1 MSKYKMVLIGST
13 ILLLLLSPR
22 FVVKA
27 EEINSNTIVDMA
39 NQGKSDF
46 LMVDG
51 FPNICTKNIIT
62 APNSNEPLESEKSK
76 PPESRESANQSSE
89 SEKSKPPKSGENAN
103 QSSESEPNVN
113 QSPESEKSDVTE
125 SGSNTNQSSESEKTK
140 SPESGESANQSSE
153 SEKSK
158 PSASEPN
165 ANQSSESEK
174 TKSPESETNANQP
187 SASEPNVNQSTESE
201 KSDVTGSGSNTN
213 QPIDFDKENDN
224 LNVSNEVTEMPS
236 DNIEENI
243 IQSVDTNQFVESDN
257 NKNVEENNEISDE
270 NGFNL
275 MPSAAENK
283 SSKQKRYDVLK
294 VIPTKNINY
303 DWQLSALNTV
313 ILTFIIL
320 TGIYGIFI
328 LLPMVQTLV
337 WINRKQTLLLN
348 KMGS

>member
-1 MSKYKMVLIGST
+1 MSKYKRVLMGST
-13 ILLLLLSPR
+13 ILLLILSPR

-27 EEINSNTIVDMA
+27 EEINSNTIVDMD

-51 FPNICTKNIIT
+51 SPNIYTKNIMT

-76 PPESRESANQSSE
+76 PPES
-89 SEKSKPPKSGENAN
+89 
-103 QSSESEPNVN
+103 
-113 QSPESEKSDVTE
+113 
-125 SGSNTNQSSESEKTK
+125 
-140 SPESGESANQSSE
+140 GESANQSSE

-158 PSASEPN
+158 SSASEPN

-187 SASEPNVNQSTESE
+187 SASEPNVNQPTESE
-201 KSDVTGSGSNTN
+201 KSDMTESSSNTN
-213 QPIDFDKENDN
+213 QSVDFDKENDN

-243 IQSVDTNQFVESDN
+243 IQSIDTNQFVESDN

-275 MPSAAENK
+275 ISSAAENK

-313 ILTFIIL
+313 ILTSIIL
-320 TGIYGIFI
+320 TGIYGISI
-328 LLPMVQTLV
+328 LLPMVQTLI
-337 WINRKQTLLLN
+337 WINRKQTMLLS
-348 KMGS
+348 KMGNYKNYE

>member
-1 MSKYKMVLIGST
+1 MSKYKRVLMGST
-13 ILLLLLSPR
+13 ILLLILSPR

-27 EEINSNTIVDMA
+27 EEINSNTIVDMD

-51 FPNICTKNIIT
+51 SPNIYTKNIMT

-76 PPESRESANQSSE
+76 PPES
-89 SEKSKPPKSGENAN
+89 
-103 QSSESEPNVN
+103 
-113 QSPESEKSDVTE
+113 
-125 SGSNTNQSSESEKTK
+125 
-140 SPESGESANQSSE
+140 GESANQSSE

-158 PSASEPN
+158 SSASEPN
-165 ANQSSESEK
+165 ANQSSESGK

-187 SASEPNVNQSTESE
+187 SASEPNVNQPTESE
-201 KSDVTGSGSNTN
+201 KSDMTESSSNTN
-213 QPIDFDKENDN
+213 QSVDFDKENDN

-243 IQSVDTNQFVESDN
+243 IQSIDTNQFVESDN

-275 MPSAAENK
+275 ISSAAENK

-313 ILTFIIL
+313 ILASIIL
-320 TGIYGIFI
+320 TGIYGISI
-328 LLPMVQTLV
+328 LLPMVQTLI
-337 WINRKQTLLLN
+337 WINRKQTMLLS
-348 KMGS
+348 KMGNYKNYE

>member
-13 ILLLLLSPR
+13 ILLLILSPR

-27 EEINSNTIVDMA
+27 EEINSNTIVDMD
-39 NQGKSDF
+39 NRGKSDF
-46 LMVDG
+46 LMGDG
-51 FPNICTKNIIT
+51 FPNIYTKNIMT
-62 APNSNEPLESEKSK
+62 VPNSNGPLESEKSK
-76 PPESRESANQSSE
+76 SSE
-89 SEKSKPPKSGENAN
+89 SE
-103 QSSESEPNVN
+103 ES
-113 QSPESEKSDVTE
+113 
-125 SGSNTNQSSESEKTK
+125 
-140 SPESGESANQSSE
+140 
-153 SEKSK
+153 
-158 PSASEPN
+158 

-174 TKSPESETNANQP
+174 TKSPESE
-187 SASEPNVNQSTESE
+187 PNVNQSTES
-201 KSDVTGSGSNTN
+201 GSNTN
-213 QPIDFDKENDN
+213 QSVDFDKDNDN
-224 LNVSNEVTEMPS
+224 LNVSNEEIEMPS

-243 IQSVDTNQFVESDN
+243 IQSIDTNQFVESDN

>member
-1 MSKYKMVLIGST
+1 MSKNKMVLIGST
-13 ILLLLLSPR
+13 ILLLILSPR

-27 EEINSNTIVDMA
+27 EEINSNTIVDMN
-39 NQGKSDF
+39 NQGKPDF

-51 FPNICTKNIIT
+51 FPNICTKNIMT

-76 PPESRESANQSSE
+76 S
-89 SEKSKPPKSGENAN
+89 
-103 QSSESEPNVN
+103 
-113 QSPESEKSDVTE
+113 
-125 SGSNTNQSSESEKTK
+125 
-140 SPESGESANQSSE
+140 
-153 SEKSK
+153 
-158 PSASEPN
+158 SASEPN

-187 SASEPNVNQSTESE
+187 SASEPNIKQPSASEPNINQPTES
-201 KSDVTGSGSNTN
+201 SSNTN
-213 QPIDFDKENDN
+213 QSIDFDKENDN

-243 IQSVDTNQFVESDN
+243 IQSIDTNQFVESDN

-275 MPSAAENK
+275 ISSAAENK

-313 ILTFIIL
+313 ILASIIL
-320 TGIYGIFI
+320 TGIYGISI
-328 LLPMVQTLV
+328 LLPMVQTLI
-337 WINRKQTLLLN
+337 WINRKQTMLLN
-348 KMGS
+348 KIGSYKNYE

>member
-1 MSKYKMVLIGST
+1 MGKYKRVLMGST
-13 ILLLLLSPR
+13 ILLLILSPR

-27 EEINSNTIVDMA
+27 EEINSNTIVDMD

-51 FPNICTKNIIT
+51 SPNIYTKNIMT

-76 PPESRESANQSSE
+76 PPESGESVNQSSE
-89 SEKSKPPKSGENAN
+89 SEKSKP
-103 QSSESEPNVN
+103 
-113 QSPESEKSDVTE
+113 
-125 SGSNTNQSSESEKTK
+125 
-140 SPESGESANQSSE
+140 PESGESANQSSE

-158 PSASEPN
+158 SSASEPN
-165 ANQSSESEK
+165 ANQSSESGK

-243 IQSVDTNQFVESDN
+243 IQSIDTNQFVESDN

-275 MPSAAENK
+275 ISSAAENK

-303 DWQLSALNTV
+303 DWQLSAPVSYTH
-313 ILTFIIL
+313 LT
-320 TGIYGIFI
+320 
-328 LLPMVQTLV
+328 LPTTSRV
-337 WINRKQTLLLN
+337 
-348 KMGS
+348 

>member
-1 MSKYKMVLIGST
+1 MVLIGST
-13 ILLLLLSPR
+13 ILLLILSPR

-27 EEINSNTIVDMA
+27 EEINSNTIVDMD
-39 NQGKSDF
+39 NQGKPDF

-51 FPNICTKNIIT
+51 FPNICTKNIMT

-76 PPESRESANQSSE
+76 PPESGAN
-89 SEKSKPPKSGENAN
+89 A
-103 QSSESEPNVN
+103 
-113 QSPESEKSDVTE
+113 
-125 SGSNTNQSSESEKTK
+125 NQSSESEKTK

-158 PSASEPN
+158 SSASEPN

-187 SASEPNVNQSTESE
+187 SASEPNINQPTES
-201 KSDVTGSGSNTN
+201 SSNTN
-213 QPIDFDKENDN
+213 QSIDFDKENDN

-243 IQSVDTNQFVESDN
+243 IQSIDTNQFVESDN

-275 MPSAAENK
+275 ISSAAENK

-313 ILTFIIL
+313 ILASIIL
-320 TGIYGIFI
+320 TGIYGISI
-328 LLPMVQTLV
+328 LLPMVQTLI
-337 WINRKQTLLLN
+337 WINRKQTMLLN
-348 KMGS
+348 KIGSYKNYE

>member
-1 MSKYKMVLIGST
+1 MGKYKRVLIGST
-13 ILLLLLSPR
+13 ILLLILSPR

-27 EEINSNTIVDMA
+27 EEINSNTIVDMD

-51 FPNICTKNIIT
+51 SPNIYTKNIMT
-62 APNSNEPLESEKSK
+62 VPNSNEPLESEKSK
-76 PPESRESANQSSE
+76 PPES
-89 SEKSKPPKSGENAN
+89 
-103 QSSESEPNVN
+103 
-113 QSPESEKSDVTE
+113 
-125 SGSNTNQSSESEKTK
+125 
-140 SPESGESANQSSE
+140 GESANQSSE

-158 PSASEPN
+158 SSASEPN

-187 SASEPNVNQSTESE
+187 SASEPNVNQPTESE
-201 KSDVTGSGSNTN
+201 KSDVTESGSNTN
-213 QPIDFDKENDN
+213 QSVDFDKDNDN
-224 LNVSNEVTEMPS
+224 LNVSNEEIEMPS

-243 IQSVDTNQFVESDN
+243 IQSIDTNQFVESDN

-275 MPSAAENK
+275 ISSSAENK

-313 ILTFIIL
+313 ILTSIIL
-320 TGIYGIFI
+320 TGIYGISI
-328 LLPMVQTLV
+328 LLPMVQTLI
-337 WINRKQTLLLN
+337 WINRKQTMLLS
-348 KMGS
+348 KMGNYKNYE

>member
-1 MSKYKMVLIGST
+1 MSKYKKVLMGST

-27 EEINSNTIVDMA
+27 EEINSNTVVDMA

-51 FPNICTKNIIT
+51 FPSIYTKNIMT

-76 PPESRESANQSSE
+76 PPESGESANQSSE
-89 SEKSKPPKSGENAN
+89 SEKTKSPESGANAN
-103 QSSESEPNVN
+103 QPSESEPNVN

-165 ANQSSESEK
+165 
-174 TKSPESETNANQP
+174 
-187 SASEPNVNQSTESE
+187 VNQSTESE

-213 QPIDFDKENDN
+213 QSIDFDKENDN

>member
-1 MSKYKMVLIGST
+1 MGKYKRVLMGST

-27 EEINSNTIVDMA
+27 EESNSNTIVDMD

-51 FPNICTKNIIT
+51 SPNIYTKNIMT

-76 PPESRESANQSSE
+76 PPES
-89 SEKSKPPKSGENAN
+89 
-103 QSSESEPNVN
+103 
-113 QSPESEKSDVTE
+113 
-125 SGSNTNQSSESEKTK
+125 
-140 SPESGESANQSSE
+140 GESANQSSE

-158 PSASEPN
+158 SSASEPN
-165 ANQSSESEK
+165 ANQSSESGK

-187 SASEPNVNQSTESE
+187 SASEPNINQPTESE
-201 KSDVTGSGSNTN
+201 KSDTTESSSNTN
-213 QPIDFDKENDN
+213 QSIDFDKGNDN

-243 IQSVDTNQFVESDN
+243 IQSIDTNQFVESDN

-275 MPSAAENK
+275 ISSAAENK

-313 ILTFIIL
+313 ILASIIL
-320 TGIYGIFI
+320 TGIYGISI
-328 LLPMVQTLV
+328 LLPMVQTLI
-337 WINRKQTLLLN
+337 WINRKQTMLLS
-348 KMGS
+348 KMGNYKNYE

>member
-1 MSKYKMVLIGST
+1 MGKYKRVLMGST

-27 EEINSNTIVDMA
+27 EEINSNTIVDMD
-39 NQGKSDF
+39 NQEKSDF

-51 FPNICTKNIIT
+51 SPNIYTKNIMT
-62 APNSNEPLESEKSK
+62 VPNSNEPLESEKSK
-76 PPESRESANQSSE
+76 PPES
-89 SEKSKPPKSGENAN
+89 
-103 QSSESEPNVN
+103 
-113 QSPESEKSDVTE
+113 
-125 SGSNTNQSSESEKTK
+125 
-140 SPESGESANQSSE
+140 GESANQSSE

-158 PSASEPN
+158 SSASEPN
-165 ANQSSESEK
+165 ANQSSESGK

-187 SASEPNVNQSTESE
+187 SASEPNVNQPTESE
-201 KSDVTGSGSNTN
+201 KSDMTESSSNTN
-213 QPIDFDKENDN
+213 QSVDFDKENDN

-236 DNIEENI
+236 DNIKENI
-243 IQSVDTNQFVESDN
+243 IQSIDTNQFVESDN

-275 MPSAAENK
+275 ISSAAENK

-313 ILTFIIL
+313 ILTSIIL
-320 TGIYGIFI
+320 TGIYGISI
-328 LLPMVQTLV
+328 LLPMVQTLI
-337 WINRKQTLLLN
+337 WINRKQMMLLS
-348 KMGS
+348 KMGNYKNYE

>member
-1 MSKYKMVLIGST
+1 M
-13 ILLLLLSPR
+13 
-22 FVVKA
+22 
-27 EEINSNTIVDMA
+27 D
-39 NQGKSDF
+39 NQGKPDF

-51 FPNICTKNIIT
+51 FPNICTKNIMT

-76 PPESRESANQSSE
+76 PPESGANANRSSE
-89 SEKSKPPKSGENAN
+89 SEKSKPP
-103 QSSESEPNVN
+103 
-113 QSPESEKSDVTE
+113 E
-125 SGSNTNQSSESEKTK
+125 SG
-140 SPESGESANQSSE
+140 A
-153 SEKSK
+153 
-158 PSASEPN
+158 N

-187 SASEPNVNQSTESE
+187 SASEPNINQPTES
-201 KSDVTGSGSNTN
+201 SSNTN
-213 QPIDFDKENDN
+213 QSIDFDKENDN

-243 IQSVDTNQFVESDN
+243 IQSIDTNQFVGSDN

-275 MPSAAENK
+275 ISSAAENK

-313 ILTFIIL
+313 ILASIIL
-320 TGIYGIFI
+320 TGIYGISI
-328 LLPMVQTLV
+328 LLPMVQTLI
-337 WINRKQTLLLN
+337 WINRKQTMLLN
-348 KMGS
+348 KIGSYKNYE

>member
-1 MSKYKMVLIGST
+1 MSKYKRVLMGST
-13 ILLLLLSPR
+13 ILLLILSPR

-27 EEINSNTIVDMA
+27 EEINSNTIVDMD

-51 FPNICTKNIIT
+51 SPNIYTKNIMT

-76 PPESRESANQSSE
+76 PPES
-89 SEKSKPPKSGENAN
+89 
-103 QSSESEPNVN
+103 
-113 QSPESEKSDVTE
+113 
-125 SGSNTNQSSESEKTK
+125 
-140 SPESGESANQSSE
+140 GESANQSSE

-158 PSASEPN
+158 SSASEPN
-165 ANQSSESEK
+165 ANQSSESGK

-187 SASEPNVNQSTESE
+187 SASEPNVNQPTESE
-201 KSDVTGSGSNTN
+201 KSDMTESSSNTN
-213 QPIDFDKENDN
+213 QSVDFDKENDN

-243 IQSVDTNQFVESDN
+243 IQSIDTNQFVESDN

-275 MPSAAENK
+275 ISSAAENK
-283 SSKQKRYDVLK
+283 SSKQKKYDVLK

-313 ILTFIIL
+313 ILTSIIL

-328 LLPMVQTLV
+328 LLPMVQTLI
-337 WINRKQTLLLN
+337 WINRKQTMLLS
-348 KMGS
+348 KMGNYKNYE

>member
-1 MSKYKMVLIGST
+1 MGKYKRVLMGST
-13 ILLLLLSPR
+13 ILLLILSPR

-27 EEINSNTIVDMA
+27 EEINSNTIVDMD

-51 FPNICTKNIIT
+51 SPNIYTKNIMT

-76 PPESRESANQSSE
+76 PPES
-89 SEKSKPPKSGENAN
+89 
-103 QSSESEPNVN
+103 
-113 QSPESEKSDVTE
+113 
-125 SGSNTNQSSESEKTK
+125 
-140 SPESGESANQSSE
+140 GESANQSSE

-158 PSASEPN
+158 SSASEPN

-187 SASEPNVNQSTESE
+187 SASEPNVNQPTESE
-201 KSDVTGSGSNTN
+201 KSDVTESGSNTN
-213 QPIDFDKENDN
+213 QSVDFDKDNDN
-224 LNVSNEVTEMPS
+224 LNVSNEEIEMPS

-243 IQSVDTNQFVESDN
+243 IQSIDTNQFVESDN

-275 MPSAAENK
+275 ISSAAENK

-313 ILTFIIL
+313 ILTSIIL
-320 TGIYGIFI
+320 TGIYGISI
-328 LLPMVQTLV
+328 LLPMVQTLI
-337 WINRKQTLLLN
+337 WINRKQTMLLS
-348 KMGS
+348 KMGNYKNYE

>member
-1 MSKYKMVLIGST
+1 MSKYKRVLMGST
-13 ILLLLLSPR
+13 ILLLILSPR

-27 EEINSNTIVDMA
+27 EEINSNTIVDMD

-51 FPNICTKNIIT
+51 SPNIYTKNIMT

-76 PPESRESANQSSE
+76 PPES
-89 SEKSKPPKSGENAN
+89 
-103 QSSESEPNVN
+103 
-113 QSPESEKSDVTE
+113 
-125 SGSNTNQSSESEKTK
+125 
-140 SPESGESANQSSE
+140 GESV
-153 SEKSK
+153 
-158 PSASEPN
+158 
-165 ANQSSESEK
+165 NQSSESEK

-187 SASEPNVNQSTESE
+187 SESEPNINQPTES
-201 KSDVTGSGSNTN
+201 SSNTN
-213 QPIDFDKENDN
+213 QSIDFDKENDN

-243 IQSVDTNQFVESDN
+243 IQSIDTNQFVESDN

-275 MPSAAENK
+275 ISSAAENK

-313 ILTFIIL
+313 ILASIIL
-320 TGIYGIFI
+320 TGIYGISI
-328 LLPMVQTLV
+328 ILPMVQTLI
-337 WINRKQTLLLN
+337 WINRKQTMLLS
-348 KMGS
+348 KMGNYKNYE

>member
-1 MSKYKMVLIGST
+1 MSKNKMVLIGST
-13 ILLLLLSPR
+13 ILLLILSPR

-27 EEINSNTIVDMA
+27 EEINSNTIVDMD
-39 NQGKSDF
+39 NQGKPDF

-51 FPNICTKNIIT
+51 FPNICTKNIMT

-76 PPESRESANQSSE
+76 PPESGANANRSSE
-89 SEKSKPPKSGENAN
+89 SEKSK
-103 QSSESEPNVN
+103 SSASEPNA
-113 QSPESEKSDVTE
+113 
-125 SGSNTNQSSESEKTK
+125 NQSSESEKTK

-158 PSASEPN
+158 SSASEPN

-187 SASEPNVNQSTESE
+187 SASEPNINQPTES
-201 KSDVTGSGSNTN
+201 SSNTN
-213 QPIDFDKENDN
+213 QSIDFDKENDN

-243 IQSVDTNQFVESDN
+243 IQSIDTNQFVESDN
-257 NKNVEENNEISDE
+257 NKDVEENNEISDE

-275 MPSAAENK
+275 ISLVAEYK

-328 LLPMVQTLV
+328 LLPMVQTLI
-337 WINRKQTLLLN
+337 WINRKQTMLLS
-348 KMGS
+348 KMGNYKNYE

>member
-1 MSKYKMVLIGST
+1 MSKNKMVLIGST
-13 ILLLLLSPR
+13 ILLLILSPR

-27 EEINSNTIVDMA
+27 EEINSNTIVDMD
-39 NQGKSDF
+39 NQGKPDF

-51 FPNICTKNIIT
+51 FPNICTKNIMT

-76 PPESRESANQSSE
+76 PPESGANANQSSE
-89 SEKSKPPKSGENAN
+89 SEKSKS
-103 QSSESEPNVN
+103 
-113 QSPESEKSDVTE
+113 
-125 SGSNTNQSSESEKTK
+125 
-140 SPESGESANQSSE
+140 
-153 SEKSK
+153 
-158 PSASEPN
+158 SASEPN

-187 SASEPNVNQSTESE
+187 SESEESKPSASEPNVNQPTESE
-201 KSDVTGSGSNTN
+201 KSDVTESGSNAN
-213 QPIDFDKENDN
+213 QSVDFDKENDN

-243 IQSVDTNQFVESDN
+243 IQSIDTNQFVESDN

-275 MPSAAENK
+275 ISSAAENK

-313 ILTFIIL
+313 ILASIIL

-328 LLPMVQTLV
+328 LLPMVQTLI
-337 WINRKQTLLLN
+337 WINRKQTMLLS
-348 KMGS
+348 KMGSYKNYE

>member
-1 MSKYKMVLIGST
+1 MSKYKKVLMGST

-27 EEINSNTIVDMA
+27 EEINSNTVVDMA

-51 FPNICTKNIIT
+51 FPSIYTKNIMT

-76 PPESRESANQSSE
+76 PPES
-89 SEKSKPPKSGENAN
+89 
-103 QSSESEPNVN
+103 
-113 QSPESEKSDVTE
+113 
-125 SGSNTNQSSESEKTK
+125 
-140 SPESGESANQSSE
+140 GESANQSSE

-158 PSASEPN
+158 SSASEPN

-187 SASEPNVNQSTESE
+187 SESEPNVNQSTESE
-201 KSDVTGSGSNTN
+201 KSDVTESGSNTN
-213 QPIDFDKENDN
+213 QSVDFDKENDN

-243 IQSVDTNQFVESDN
+243 IQSIDTNQFVESDN

-275 MPSAAENK
+275 ISSAAENK

-313 ILTFIIL
+313 ILASIIL
-320 TGIYGIFI
+320 TGIYGISI
-328 LLPMVQTLV
+328 LLPMGQTLI
-337 WINRKQTLLLN
+337 WINRKQTMLLS
-348 KMGS
+348 KMGNYKNYE